1 MVKAKKRK
9 AHDMNSS
16 SIASITFFL
25 ILLLFIIHHPLC
37 SPAFIPTV
45 AQTAGHIDT
54 AASLTRLGELGAQ
67 TLNAAEKG
75 SDALSIAKG
84 LNAGKGLNALDK
96 AGDAGHI
103 GSAVTN
109 MRDAQ
114 SGLNN
119 LGKVDDLENLSK
131 IGKTVSNTEA
141 AKDTVTNLKQAENV
155 INTVDDAEGATKV
168 MLGKDQIAML
178 SDKGVRG
185 EWVAKPWDNLSEGE
199 QLAKTM
205 ALLEDGKKATTPKE
219 QLVMAQIMKKA
230 SESKAQVDLIG
241 VERFNKL
248 SEKITKLV
256 GKTAQKIDWK
266 RASFMGKVGRVL
278 LMPLKGI
285 GKAFDYLQK
294 GFFFLGKNRPM
305 QAIGRNLGKF
315 ARKIGLN
322 EKAWVTSLQ
331 PQSGYKNFH
340 NSKAY
345 GMIQSAKKSFA
356 SYKASKVAV

>member
-1 MVKAKKRK
+1 MIDYDR
-9 AHDMNSS
+9 
-16 SIASITFFL
+16 
-25 ILLLFIIHHPLC
+25 
-37 SPAFIPTV
+37 
-45 AQTAGHIDT
+45 AGE
-54 AASLTRLGELGAQ
+54 RLGELGAQ
-67 TLNAAEKG
+67 TLNAAEK
-75 SDALSIAKG
+75 
-84 LNAGKGLNALDK
+84 
-96 AGDAGHI
+96 DAGHI

-178 SDKGVRG
+178 SDKG
-185 EWVAKPWDNLSEGE
+185 PWDNLSEGE

-205 ALLEDGKKATTPKE
+205 ALLEDGKKATTPDE
-219 QLVMAQIMKKA
+219 QLVMALIMKKA
-230 SESKAQVDLIG
+230 SEK
-241 VERFNKL
+241 RFNKL
-248 SEKITKLV
+248 SDKITKLV

-266 RASFMGKVGRVL
+266 KASFMGKVGRAL

-345 GMIQSAKKSFA
+345 EMIQSAKKFFA